1 MRNVL
6 MMGEYI
12 DKFVHDVTSQYNN
25 RPGPFSTG
33 GLYNIALFTPGT
45 PTSNS
50 PKACALSPLVI
61 LNETH
66 VNVACVVV
74 CLCAVDW

>member
-1 MRNVL
+1 MSNVL

-45 PTSNS
+45 PATSNS

-61 LNETH
+61 LN
-66 VNVACVVV
+66 
-74 CLCAVDW
+74 